1 MTTVKNVDCRFLCI
15 KSGVVYLFELFV
27 NEASYVSVFQ

>member
-1 MTTVKNVDCRFLCI
+1 MTTVKNVDCRFVGI
-15 KSGVVYLFELFV
+15 KSGVFYLFGLFV